1 MTQVL
6 LSFDEVKECIRQ
18 VDDLKKIKDINK
30 MGKLLDL
37 RKFKKTEKS
46 LARQIIVEKLE
57 ELKSQLEE
65 FPSPPSTRDSDD
77 EIEDEEEKSLVEV
90 EEPME
95 DEEEKSLVEVEEP
108 MEDKEEP
115 MKDEEEPMK
124 DEEEKSLVE
133 VEEPMNEMTVPVVEE
148 ENLELVHIIE
158 EEREEVDTQKMYE
171 MINELVDKLKT
182 NEDNMKK
189 TNRELEEKTK
199 SQTDENEKL
208 NKSFKSLFKKYELAC
223 SDNEKLQKSNDRL
236 KGAVRNLMGDL

>member
-77 EIEDEEEKSLVEV
+77 EIE
-90 EEPME
+90 
-95 DEEEKSLVEVEEP
+95 
-108 MEDKEEP
+108 
-115 MKDEEEPMK
+115 